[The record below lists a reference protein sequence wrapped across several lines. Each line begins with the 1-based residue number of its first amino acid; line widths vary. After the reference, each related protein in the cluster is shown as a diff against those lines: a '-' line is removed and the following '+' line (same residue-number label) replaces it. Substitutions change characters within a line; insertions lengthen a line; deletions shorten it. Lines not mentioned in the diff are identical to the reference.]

1 MYVCTQVVLLISD
14 KPELLGTDNNIN
26 ISLYVV
32 QTKSIWA
39 WVVRRSFYEG

>member
-26 ISLYVV
+26 ISLYVA
-32 QTKSIWA
+32 QTIYILSLGGA
-39 WVVRRSFYEG
+39 